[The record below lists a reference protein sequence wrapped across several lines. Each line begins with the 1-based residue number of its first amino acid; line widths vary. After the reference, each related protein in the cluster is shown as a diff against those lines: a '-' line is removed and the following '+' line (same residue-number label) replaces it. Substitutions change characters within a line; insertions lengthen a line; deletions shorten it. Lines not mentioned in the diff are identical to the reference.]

1 MEGRE
6 GAAGDGGGAIGR
18 RSDLSFIVSD
28 SDMVVTSDSDME
40 VTVTW
45 WSPSASTTVRA
56 PVCTTERAVFNR
68 LVSRTV
74 QYSTVLVLGLLL
86 LVNNVRMSRLSVPP
100 HLGPLE
106 CGKTLSQS

>member
-1 MEGRE
+1 MKGRE

-74 QYSTVLVLGLLL
+74 QHRIST
-86 LVNNVRMSRLSVPP
+86 RFTPP
-100 HLGPLE
+100 G
-106 CGKTLSQS
+106 